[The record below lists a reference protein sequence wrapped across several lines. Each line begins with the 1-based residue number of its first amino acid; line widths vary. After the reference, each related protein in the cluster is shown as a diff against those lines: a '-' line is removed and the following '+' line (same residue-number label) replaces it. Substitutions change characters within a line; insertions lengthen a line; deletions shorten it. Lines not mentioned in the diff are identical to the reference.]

1 MKKAFASIVV
11 VVFASL
17 LGSSLLSLFN
27 GSSIGKQMD
36 SQQAHY
42 PYYMSY

>member
-1 MKKAFASIVV
+1 MKKAFASVVV

-17 LGSSLLSLFN
+17 LGTSLLTLLN
-27 GSSIGKQMD
+27 GGSVGKQMD
-36 SQQAHY
+36 QQQAHY